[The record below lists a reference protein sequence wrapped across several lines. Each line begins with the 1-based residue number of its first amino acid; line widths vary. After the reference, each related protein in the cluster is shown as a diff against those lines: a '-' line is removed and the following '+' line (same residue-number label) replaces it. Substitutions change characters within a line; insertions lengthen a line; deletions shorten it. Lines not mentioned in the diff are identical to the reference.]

1 MEITHFLEALWQL
14 SIAMAPYIL
23 FGLVFAGIL
32 HEIVPDSIVTKHLGS
47 DNVSSVV
54 KSTLFG
60 IPLPVCSCGVIPL
73 ATSIKKSGASKGAT
87 LSFLISTPITGV
99 DSILATYGIFG
110 WIFTIYRIITSMI
123 IAVAAGIL
131 TNVFGKSD
139 EKENEETD
147 KKSSVSKTTFGVV
160 GVQHPTQTAF
170 TPKATNQP
178 QTFSTLSAQPST
190 LTSQTKASPSDAN
203 HHSSFLIPHS
213 LFASAPEA
221 PSCCSS
227 DSCSDNKTK
236 GFSFTAAMKYAF
248 ITLLGDIAK
257 PLFWGLLL
265 GALITV
271 AIPDNLSEL
280 LKTYNWLSYLI
291 VIAIAVPMYVCATA
305 SLPIAAGLMLSGVSA
320 GAAFVFLSA
329 GPATNTVTIG
339 VVKKMLGS
347 RSLAIYLGTIVI
359 GSILFGL
366 GLDFVFDASNIDPAS
381 LVHMDEHS
389 GIIATLS
396 AVVLWGMVLYFIAKP
411 WFTKKSEC
419 SGGSCCG
426 S

>member
-1 MEITHFLEALWQL
+1 MEVSHFLEALWQL

-110 WIFTIYRIITSMI
+110 WIFTLYRIVTSMI

-131 TNVFGKSD
+131 TNIFDQKDATEKSETEEQSPAPKPAFGA
-139 EKENEETD
+139 
-147 KKSSVSKTTFGVV
+147 V
-160 GVQHPTQTAF
+160 GVQHPTRETA
-170 TPKATNQP
+170 
-178 QTFSTLSAQPST
+178 PSF
-190 LTSQTKASPSDAN
+190 QMKASQSDAN
-203 HHSSFLIPHS
+203 HNSSFLIPNS
-213 LFASAPEA
+213 TFASAPEA
-221 PSCCSS
+221 PSCC
-227 DSCSDNKTK
+227 DSETK
-236 GFSFTAAMKYAF
+236 KSFSFVAAMKYAF

-329 GPATNTVTIG
+329 GSATNTVTIG

-359 GSILFGL
+359 GSVIFGL

-381 LVHMDEHS
+381 LVHMDEHG

-396 AVVLWGMVLYFIAKP
+396 AVVLWGLVLYFIAKP

>member
-1 MEITHFLEALWQL
+1 MEITHFLEALWHL

-23 FGLVFAGIL
+23 FGLLFAGIL
-32 HEIVPDSIVTKHLGS
+32 HELVPDSIVTKHLGK

-110 WIFTIYRIITSMI
+110 WIFTLYRAFTSMI
-123 IAVAAGIL
+123 IAMAAGIL
-131 TNVFGKSD
+131 TNIFD
-139 EKENEETD
+139 KEEVAGSKEQV
-147 KKSSVSKTTFGVV
+147 SMGMSFASKT
-160 GVQHPTQTAF
+160 PTQINNSSLF
-170 TPKATNQP
+170 TP
-178 QTFSTLSAQPST
+178 
-190 LTSQTKASPSDAN
+190 
-203 HHSSFLIPHS
+203 HSSFS
-213 LFASAPEA
+213 SESCGTGEG
-221 PSCCSS
+221 SCCSAS
-227 DSCSDNKTK
+227 NSEKK
-236 GFSFTAAMKYAF
+236 GFSLKAALTYAF
-248 ITLLGDIAK
+248 GTLLGDIAK
-257 PLFWGLLL
+257 PLFWGLIL

-271 AIPDNLSEL
+271 AIPENLAEL
-280 LKTYNWLSYLI
+280 LSDNTWLSYLL
-291 VIAIAVPMYVCATA
+291 VIIIAVPMYVCATA

-339 VVKKMLGS
+339 VVKKMLGTK
-347 RSLAIYLGTIVI
+347 SLSIYLATIIV

-366 GLDFVFDASNIDPAS
+366 GLDYIFDVSALNPAS
-381 LVHMDEHS
+381 LIHMEEKG
-389 GIIATLS
+389 GIIATFS
-396 AVVLWGMVLYFIAKP
+396 SVVLWGLVLYYMVKP
-411 WFTKKSEC
+411 YFQKKECC
-419 SGGSCCG
+419 SGGSCC